1 MSIYPALSCARH
13 IRPGNT
19 AACLCC
25 GERRF
30 LSAIGAVAHLESGNC
45 SRLGQ
50 WNLQY
55 FASYH
60 SGISPKF
67 PPQYAP
73 IHWFS
78 CSNIFLVSNLAA
90 GIPPI
95 LFQSLAKELP
105 RARESWARDL
115 EFREPAQ
122 ANAEISAADAYRWI
136 WESLWR
142 RQSLSMHVLW
152 QNLCEIEQPD
162 GTQTGQAWAGLARSR
177 ILSIL
182 SNRALDHAWRV
193 VPSTWKLWWT
203 LWSRISEGCG
213 QCKLTALHLNAL
225 LTFSA

>member
-122 ANAEISAADAYRWI
+122 ATQKFRRPMLTDGYGSPCGDGNPYQCTSCDRTFAKLS
-136 WESLWR
+136 SLMAH
-142 RQSLSMHVLW
+142 RQDKHGQVL
-152 QNLCEIEQPD
+152 
-162 GTQTGQAWAGLARSR
+162 
-177 ILSIL
+177 
-182 SNRALDHAWRV
+182 RALAFWAFWAT
-193 VPSTWKLWWT
+193 VPSTTHDVW
-203 LWSRISEGCG
+203 CP
-213 QCKLTALHLNAL
+213 ALESFGEHCEAESVKGAANASWL
-225 LTFSA
+225 LFTSTHF